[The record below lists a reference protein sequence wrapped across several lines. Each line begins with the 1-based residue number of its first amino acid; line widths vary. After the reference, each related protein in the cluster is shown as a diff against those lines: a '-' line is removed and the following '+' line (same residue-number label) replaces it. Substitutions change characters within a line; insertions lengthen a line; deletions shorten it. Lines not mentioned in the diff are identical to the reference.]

1 MLMLGLSCL
10 KKGEIMKFKRIIKN
24 HQHLISIFLDCI
36 QIINIFIKSQEISIF
51 IIVIKSIIN
60 LIKEER

>member
-10 KKGEIMKFKRIIKN
+10 KKGEIMEFKRIIKN
-24 HQHLISIFLDCI
+24 HQHLISIFLDFI

-51 IIVIKSIIN
+51 IIIIKRIIN

>member
-1 MLMLGLSCL
+1 
-10 KKGEIMKFKRIIKN
+10 MKFKKIIKN
-24 HQHLISIFLDCI
+24 HQHLISIFLDCM

-51 IIVIKSIIN
+51 IIIIKSIIN